1 MTFDNNTCNR
11 KGCGKPIVW
20 RHPITGEPAIHPKTN
35 NVRPMNP
42 DGTLHLC
49 MYKGQDEFFEKRKKG
64 GRITDF

>member
-1 MTFDNNTCNR
+1 
-11 KGCGKPIVW
+11 
-20 RHPITGEPAIHPKTN
+20 
-35 NVRPMNP
+35 MNP